1 MESAGTARIQSSPSV
16 SQDFSLKKNVTENQV
31 RLFPPPDDLTD
42 NLGLREEV
50 LFVRHRDAVKQEAV
64 LEVSRIL
71 LDDIGHVPDLLLQL
85 LDLVFELLGLL
96 NCRVD
101 LLTAETLN
109 CVLKLPTNKRFK

>member
-1 MESAGTARIQSSPSV
+1 M
-16 SQDFSLKKNVTENQV
+16 
-31 RLFPPPDDLTD
+31 PDYLTD

-109 CVLKLPTNKRFK
+109 CVLKLPTNRRFK

>member
-1 MESAGTARIQSSPSV
+1 M
-16 SQDFSLKKNVTENQV
+16 
-31 RLFPPPDDLTD
+31 
-42 NLGLREEV
+42 
-50 LFVRHRDAVKQEAV
+50 

-109 CVLKLPTNKRFK
+109 CVLKLP